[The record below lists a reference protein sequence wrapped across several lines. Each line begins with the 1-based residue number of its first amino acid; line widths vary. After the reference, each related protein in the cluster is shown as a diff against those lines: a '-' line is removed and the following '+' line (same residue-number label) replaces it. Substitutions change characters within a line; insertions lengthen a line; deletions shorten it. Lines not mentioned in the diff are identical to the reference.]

1 MQDECD
7 MERFQQVPSHH
18 TYSIG
23 HIHLF
28 LSLVLSSSTSLRAAS
43 RVIEMI
49 ASFFKLPL
57 SVPSWYTGRL
67 WLLRLGYYKLTRKKQ
82 KAADWIWIIDH
93 TIQWGSEKCL
103 VILGLRQRDLPVAE
117 TILNH
122 EEVEPIA
129 LFPVTSSNGQIVY
142 QQLEHA
148 IEYTGVPKQI
158 ISDHGTDLKKGIEI
172 FCQQHRKTSY
182 IYDIKHKV
190 AAILKR
196 ELKDDQDWNEFVKL
210 ANQTRKK
217 VQQTSLAA
225 LAPPNQRSKSR
236 YMNVD
241 KLVKWAME
249 VLCFLDQQ
257 QFSTYEHFD
266 PKQIE
271 AKLSWLA
278 EFRQQLLQW
287 HEMIQLVKLAESFIK
302 FNGIYRDCHID
313 LLQVEGFEAH
323 RKKNKKLREELLDFI
338 AQQSSQAKPNER
350 LLGSSEVIE
359 SVIGK
364 LKNLESDQNKSGFTG
379 LLLSL
384 AAIVSKT
391 TEDVIDK
398 AMESVP
404 TKRVYEWIKE
414 NIGKSVQSKRKEV
427 FSSAKKA
434 EQKWDEFQVVFE

>member
-1 MQDECD
+1 LGDIEK
-7 MERFQQVPSHH
+7 FQQTPFCH

-28 LSLVLSSSTSLRAAS
+28 LLLVLSSSTSLRAAS
-43 RVIEMI
+43 RVIEI
-49 ASFFKLPL
+49 VTSFFGLPL

-67 WLLRLGYYKLTRKKQ
+67 WLLRLGYYKLTRTKQ

-122 EEVEPIA
+122 EDVEPIA
-129 LFPVTSSNGQIVY
+129 MFPVTSSNGQIVY
-142 QQLEHA
+142 QQLEQA
-148 IEYTGVPKQI
+148 IEHTGVPKEI
-158 ISDHGTDLKKGIEI
+158 ISDHGSDLKKGIEI
-172 FCQQHRKTSY
+172 FCNQHPQTCF

-190 AAILKR
+190 AAVLKR
-196 ELKDDQDWNEFVKL
+196 ELKDDKDWNEFVKL
-210 ANQTRKK
+210 ANETRRK

-225 LAPPNQRSKSR
+225 LAPPNQRTKSR

-249 VLCFLDQQ
+249 ILCFLDQQ
-257 QFSTYEHFD
+257 QLSANEHFD
-266 PKQIE
+266 PQQIE

-278 EFRQQLLQW
+278 EFRQPLLEWQ
-287 HEMIQLVKLAESFIK
+287 EMMQIVELAESFIK

-313 LLQVEGFEAH
+313 LMQVEGFVAH
-323 RKKNKKLREELLDFI
+323 TKRTKRLREELLKFI
-338 AQQSSQAKPNER
+338 AQQSQLAKPNER

-364 LKNLESDQNKSGFTG
+364 LKNMESDQNKSGFTG

-384 AAIVSKT
+384 AAMVSKT
-391 TEDVIDK
+391 TEDVIHK

-404 TKRVYEWIKE
+404 TKRVHEWIKE

-427 FSSAKKA
+427 FRSARKA
-434 EQKWDEFQVVFE
+434 EQKWDEIQWVFE

>member
-1 MQDECD
+1 MGDIEK
-7 MERFQQVPSHH
+7 FQQTPFCH

-28 LSLVLSSSTSLRAAS
+28 LLLVLSSSTSLRAAS
-43 RVIEMI
+43 RVIEI
-49 ASFFKLPL
+49 VTSFFGLPL

-67 WLLRLGYYKLTRKKQ
+67 WLLRLGYYKLTRTKQ

-122 EEVEPIA
+122 EDVEPIA
-129 LFPVTSSNGQIVY
+129 MFPVTSSNGQIVY
-142 QQLEHA
+142 QQLEQA
-148 IEYTGVPKQI
+148 IEHTGVPKEI
-158 ISDHGTDLKKGIEI
+158 ISDHGSDLKKGIEI
-172 FCQQHRKTSY
+172 FCNQHPQTCF

-190 AAILKR
+190 AAVLKR
-196 ELKDDQDWNEFVKL
+196 ELKDDKDWNEFVKL
-210 ANQTRKK
+210 ANETRRK

-225 LAPPNQRSKSR
+225 LAPPNQRTKSR

-249 VLCFLDQQ
+249 ILCFLDQQ
-257 QFSTYEHFD
+257 QLSANEHFD
-266 PKQIE
+266 PQQIE

-278 EFRQQLLQW
+278 EFRQPLLEWQ
-287 HEMIQLVKLAESFIK
+287 EMMQIVELAESFIK

-313 LLQVEGFEAH
+313 LMQVEGFVAH
-323 RKKNKKLREELLDFI
+323 TKRTKRLREELLKFI
-338 AQQSSQAKPNER
+338 AQQSQLAKPNER

-364 LKNLESDQNKSGFTG
+364 LKNMESDQNKSGFTG

-384 AAIVSKT
+384 AAMVSKT
-391 TEDVIDK
+391 TEDVIHK

-404 TKRVYEWIKE
+404 TKRVHEWIKE

-427 FSSAKKA
+427 FRSARKA
-434 EQKWDEFQVVFE
+434 EQKWDEIQWVFE